1 MQPFTHAQIAD
12 IRRLRRSEARMATIC
27 ALFPTHTRDE
37 IVEAV
42 WAVVR
47 YDSNTDALTHVNLV
61 LNLQIGGVPLINGK
75 EAWKVTV
82 DRGRVSYAPGF

>member
-37 IVEAV
+37 IIEGI

-47 YDSNTDALTHVNLV
+47 FDTDTEALRHVNWV
-61 LNLQIGGVPLINGK
+61 LAQQSTGCPLINGK
-75 EAWKVTV
+75 EAWKVTA